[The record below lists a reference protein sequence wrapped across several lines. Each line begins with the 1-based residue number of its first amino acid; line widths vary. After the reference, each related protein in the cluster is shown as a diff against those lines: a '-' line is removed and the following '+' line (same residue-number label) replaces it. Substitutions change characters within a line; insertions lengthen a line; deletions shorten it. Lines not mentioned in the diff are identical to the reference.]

1 MYYIYSRNVADTKDH
16 TGTVVGSFD
25 TREKAEEQL
34 HKLIEAKLPFRKFWI
49 DELKEL
55 EEYDGMEKTCAFSPV
70 NLSIGRTKAL
80 AELLMTC
87 KYLDVDVK
95 AVKYYMRGF
104 LVEFEGHEGNAIL
117 HDGSYGRNSFM
128 WETIDFPWDGDDVS
142 VHTSHQLAHM
152 LCALNKGESW
162 EPYAEMDE

>member
-1 MYYIYSRNVADTKDH
+1 MYYLYSRNRIDKNDK
-16 TGTVVGSFD
+16 GTVIGSFD
-25 TREKAEEQL
+25 TREKAEEYL
-34 HKLIEAKLPFRKFWI
+34 RKVAEAKFNLYEFWI

-55 EEYDGMEKTCAFSPV
+55 GEYSGAETYNAFTPV

-80 AELLMTC
+80 AELLKVC
-87 KYLDVDVK
+87 EYLDVRIK

-104 LVEFEGHEGNAIL
+104 LVEFDGYEGNAVL

-152 LCALNKGESW
+152 LCALNKGKPW